1 MLSLDFYEIL
11 PNSITSGNIRYYTLE
26 DWEKHFRKILAYSL
40 GFEESKYQEI
50 YYSYYIEILK
60 CMINE
65 DYEISISRYIVVR
78 KNG

>member
-1 MLSLDFYEIL
+1 MLSLDFHEIL
-11 PNSITSGNIRYYTLE
+11 PRNIKFGNIQYYTLE
-26 DWEKHFRKILAYSL
+26 DWENHFRKILAYSL
-40 GFEESKYQEI
+40 GFEDIKYQEI

-65 DYEISISRYIVVR
+65 DHEISISRYIVVS